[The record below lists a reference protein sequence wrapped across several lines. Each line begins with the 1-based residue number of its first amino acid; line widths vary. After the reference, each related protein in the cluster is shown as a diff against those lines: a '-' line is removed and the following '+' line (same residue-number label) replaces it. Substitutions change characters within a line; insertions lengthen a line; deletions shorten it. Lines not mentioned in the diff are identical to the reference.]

1 MWVTPFWAWNPSI
14 CNSIKKEPSPEG
26 SFYVISG
33 SMKVNNACGI
43 VGLSLLRCPAVAS
56 SDGADLRLADR
67 CHSLCS
73 LSPPPAAVASLPLR
87 YVIFPNKKALF
98 GEPFLFFAHSNF
110 SLSSCWSSHKIN
122 GVIPNHPAGWCGDPP
137 VTRENLPRAHRFVV
151 LFDRGIATS
160 ATPPRNDTVLHQP
173 DKFQFEVQKRGR
185 GR

>member
-1 MWVTPFWAWNPSI
+1 MWVTPFWAWNPST

-73 LSPPPAAVASLPLR
+73 LSPPPAAVASLPPR

-110 SLSSCWSSHKIN
+110 SLSSRCRSLRRVSLRTIPQN
-122 GVIPNHPAGWCGDPP
+122 GSQSPKVWGYFFGKFPLETGGFLRQCAHWLGMTAFIRLHLPLPA
-137 VTRENLPRAHRFVV
+137 
-151 LFDRGIATS
+151 
-160 ATPPRNDTVLHQP
+160 
-173 DKFQFEVQKRGR
+173 KFQFEVQKRGR